1 MKHIEGLQKFLSLGY
16 LYLISLGILQQ
27 SVFYQQ
33 IGVNIFQY
41 SSLADILISPIATL
55 ATKPIV
61 LIFAIAITCLFYIMP
76 WYLSKNSDKNWVKK
90 AFFKNKLDITK
101 EEIQSIFK
109 SFYLTC
115 CALGLLG
122 FFLGLGLGS
131 GGKLADNIAN
141 NELEYNNK
149 ISFDGATAEN
159 VHLISVNSLYCFYVV
174 KGNLNVK
181 IAPISTI
188 KNFELIAKK
197 Q

>member
-61 LIFAIAITCLFYIMP
+61 LVFAVAMTFLFYLMP

-90 AFFKNKLDITK
+90 AFFKNKLDTTK
-101 EEIQSIFK
+101 EEIQATFK
-109 SFYLTC
+109 NFYLTC
-115 CALGLLG
+115 CALGLLA

-131 GGKLADNIAN
+131 GGKLAAKIAN

-174 KGNLNVK
+174 KGSLNVK